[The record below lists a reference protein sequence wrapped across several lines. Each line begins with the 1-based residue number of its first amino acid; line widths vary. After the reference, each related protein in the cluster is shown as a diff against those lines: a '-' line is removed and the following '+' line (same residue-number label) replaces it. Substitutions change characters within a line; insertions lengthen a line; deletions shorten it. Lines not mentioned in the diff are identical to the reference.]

1 MKGGASLDAGVA
13 RFIINTLKI
22 RLPKDGADVLLTG
35 RQMDVLTLLGEGLL
49 KKEIADRL
57 QISYATVDEHV
68 AHIYERLGVRNA
80 PAAVN
85 KAHQLGIFPSG
96 GHRDREPGSGG

>member
-1 MKGGASLDAGVA
+1 M
-13 RFIINTLKI
+13 
-22 RLPKDGADVLLTG
+22 
-35 RQMDVLTLLGEGLL
+35 

-85 KAHQLGIFPSG
+85 QAHQLGIFPSV
-96 GHRDREPGSGG
+96 GHRDRQSGMGG